1 MKFEP
6 GKEQFTLTEK
16 EANVLVKAF
25 DLLRDI
31 CNDSETEA
39 GGYAADALDAISS
52 LINNGS
58 DSDYEIGVITKDTT
72 LVKITL

>member
-6 GKEQFTLTEK
+6 GKERFTLTEK
-16 EANVLVKAF
+16 EANIFVKAF

-31 CNDSETEA
+31 YNDSETEA
-39 GGYAADALDAISS
+39 GGYAADALDAIDS

-58 DSDYEIGVITKDTT
+58 DSEYEIGVITKDTT

>member
-31 CNDSETEA
+31 YNDSETEA

-58 DSDYEIGVITKDTT
+58 DSDYEIGVITKDAT